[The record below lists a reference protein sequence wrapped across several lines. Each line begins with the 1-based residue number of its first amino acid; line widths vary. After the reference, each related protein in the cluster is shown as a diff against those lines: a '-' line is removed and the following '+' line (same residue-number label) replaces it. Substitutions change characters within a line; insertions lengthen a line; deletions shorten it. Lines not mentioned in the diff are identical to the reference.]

1 MVHMQSPLSRPLSR
15 RAFMRRAGM
24 VSVAAGV
31 PVWWAEREL
40 AMAGEPGRRL
50 GPNDRPGIALVG
62 CGGMGRGDARNASRF
77 GDVVAVCDVDAGH
90 ARAAAAD
97 HTRDGKAPVILSDF
111 RRVME
116 RDDVHVVV
124 QATPDHWHTLVNL
137 AATQAGKDV
146 YGEKPQT
153 LTIDE
158 GRRLVR
164 AVREHRT
171 VLQTGSQQRSDS
183 KFRLACELVRNGRI
197 GRLTDIEVFLPA
209 GLRGGPFATA
219 KPPAELNWEFWQ
231 GQAQL
236 VDYVAERCHTNFRF
250 WYDYSGGTMTDWGAH
265 HNDIARWAVGLEGPT
280 EIEGRALVEPVAGG
294 YTAYSEYDVQFTYA
308 NGVRHRVKTT
318 ADDSIFGGVVR
329 EEGQRNGVRFIG
341 SEGWVWV
348 TRGDIQVS
356 DEALLTTPLAED
368 ALRLEVSGDHMRNFF
383 ECVGSRKDPICHV
396 EVGHR
401 SASLCHLGVIAMRLG
416 RKLRWDPV
424 AEQFVGEGAEEGNRW
439 VAREMRKPYDYSF
452 IA

>member
-1 MVHMQSPLSRPLSR
+1 
-15 RAFMRRAGM
+15 
-24 VSVAAGV
+24 
-31 PVWWAEREL
+31 
-40 AMAGEPGRRL
+40 
-50 GPNDRPGIALVG
+50 
-62 CGGMGRGDARNASRF
+62 MGRGDARNASRF

-164 AVREHRT
+164 AVRAHQT
-171 VLQTGSQQRSDS
+171 VMQTGSQQRSDS

-209 GLRGGPFATA
+209 GLRGGPFATS

-231 GQAQL
+231 GQAQV

-280 EIEGRALVEPVAGG
+280 EIEGRPLVEPVPGG
-294 YTAYSEYDVQFTYA
+294 YTAYSEYDVKFTYA

-356 DEALLTTPLAED
+356 DDALLTTPLPED
-368 ALRLEVSGDHMRNFF
+368 ALRLEVSGDHMGNFF
-383 ECVGSRKDPICHV
+383 ECVRSRKDPICHV

-424 AEQFVGEGAEEGNRW
+424 AEQFVGEGAAEGNRW